1 MMTDKKETKIF
12 YGWLLLISAWLLTA
26 CSTGMFINSMTQ
38 FQKPVCE
45 AMNITRGQFSLST
58 SFISLAVMAL
68 SPFVGSI
75 FEKFKPKRVVTLG
88 GILMLIGW
96 LGFSFVPNIQLFY
109 VMAILIGIGSSVAGA
124 VVVNIILNNWFHAK
138 KGFAMGF
145 ASTGSGFGSMVF
157 NPLGSVLILHF
168 GYQTAFRGL
177 WICALLCI
185 LPILILFVY
194 KPEEKGLLPY
204 GDEKK
209 ASNEESTKADLAAV
223 QTEGYTRTQALH
235 TPAFWGVCFIS
246 FGLSAGAIG
255 IFSQM
260 ASYLTDIGHS
270 PALAATLVSLIS
282 LSMAV
287 SKIFFGW
294 LNDKLGTYRNFLII
308 AAIGIFGIFSLFTA
322 KNVVCAY
329 VSAVLFGISFSA
341 TNVMAPL
348 ITVYAMGSKDFANI
362 FGLVSFA
369 IYIGPIVASPFS
381 ATIYDLNGSY
391 NLAFLCYGI
400 LYIAVFLVGLVILKK
415 GFAEKMN
422 S

>member
-1 MMTDKKETKIF
+1 
-12 YGWLLLISAWLLTA
+12 
-26 CSTGMFINSMTQ
+26 
-38 FQKPVCE
+38 
-45 AMNITRGQFSLST
+45 
-58 SFISLAVMAL
+58 
-68 SPFVGSI
+68 
-75 FEKFKPKRVVTLG
+75 
-88 GILMLIGW
+88 
-96 LGFSFVPNIQLFY
+96 
-109 VMAILIGIGSSVAGA
+109 
-124 VVVNIILNNWFHAK
+124 
-138 KGFAMGF
+138 
-145 ASTGSGFGSMVF
+145 
-157 NPLGSVLILHF
+157 
-168 GYQTAFRGL
+168 
-177 WICALLCI
+177 
-185 LPILILFVY
+185 
-194 KPEEKGLLPY
+194 
-204 GDEKK
+204 
-209 ASNEESTKADLAAV
+209 
-223 QTEGYTRTQALH
+223 
-235 TPAFWGVCFIS
+235 
-246 FGLSAGAIG
+246 
-255 IFSQM
+255 M

-308 AAIGIFGIFSLFTA
+308 TAIGVLGIFSLFTA

-391 NLAFLCYGI
+391 NPAFLCYGI
-400 LYIAVFLVGLVILKK
+400 LYIAVLLVGLVILKK
-415 GFAEKMN
+415 GFTEKMN